1 MADEL
6 RFDGKVVVITGAG
19 AGLGRSHALLFAKR
33 GAKVVVNDLGG
44 THTGAGKS
52 SAAADK
58 VVAEIKE
65 AGGNAVA
72 NYDSVEDGDKIIKT
86 AVDAFGRVDVVINNA
101 GILRDT
107 TFHKMTK
114 DDWDLIYKVHLLG
127 AFRVTHAA
135 WPLMREQGYGRILF
149 TTSAAGLYG
158 NFGQANYSAAKL
170 ALVGLTQ
177 TLALELVLPHLADDP
192 EFIAMFLDEARLAAT
207 LDHPNV
213 VHVLDIGQV
222 GAEHFYAM
230 EYVHGR
236 DLRALARVHGER
248 PVPLPC
254 ALAIVLGA
262 AAGLHHAH
270 ERIGHDGRAIGLVHR
285 DVSPSNVLVTYDGVV
300 KVVDFGIARAEARSK
315 ATRAGVVKGKQGY
328 MSPEQCRG
336 DAVDR
341 RSDVFGLGILLWELT
356 VGRRLFTG
364 DNDYAVMS
372 KIVFGMVTDPRE
384 LVPEYPARLADIV
397 MRALQRD
404 PSARQ
409 GSAQELALELES
421 FAHAAHIQYGHRQ
434 LAELMLATFG
444 DRPYPTPGS
453 GTDAFE
459 VDDDAATRV
468 SASESMRR
476 AAPSRRAVAAAVALP
491 VLALVI
497 AGAAWAT
504 DHFARPVAV
513 ASSWTA

>member
-1 MADEL
+1 M
-6 RFDGKVVVITGAG
+6 R
-19 AGLGRSHALLFAKR
+19 
-33 GAKVVVNDLGG
+33 
-44 THTGAGKS
+44 
-52 SAAADK
+52 AADQATLRAR
-58 VVAEIKE
+58 VLAPGTRVGRYIIVERIA
-65 AGGNAVA
+65 AGGMAELYLA
-72 NYDSVEDGDKIIKT
+72 RARGIGGFDK
-86 AVDAFGRVDVVINNA
+86 
-101 GILRDT
+101 L
-107 TFHKMTK
+107 
-114 DDWDLIYKVHLLG
+114 
-127 AFRVTHAA
+127 
-135 WPLMREQGYGRILF
+135 
-149 TTSAAGLYG
+149 
-158 NFGQANYSAAKL
+158 L
-170 ALVGLTQ
+170 ALK
-177 TLALELVLPHLADDP
+177 LVLPHLADDP
-192 EFIAMFLDEARLAAT
+192 EFISMFLDEARLAAT

-248 PVPLPC
+248 AIPLPC
-254 ALAIVLGA
+254 AVGITLGA

-270 ERIGHDGRAIGLVHR
+270 ERLGHDGRAIGLVHR

-384 LVPEYPARLADIV
+384 LVPGYPPRLAEIV

-404 PSARQ
+404 PLARQ
-409 GSAQELALELES
+409 ASAHELALELES
-421 FAHAAHIQYGHRQ
+421 FAHDEHLLVNQHV
-434 LAELMLATFG
+434 LAELMQHSFG
-444 DRPYPTPGS
+444 DHPYPAPGRI
-453 GTDAFE
+453 GEEHDIDE
-459 VDDDAATRV
+459 EAATRV
-468 SASESMRR
+468 SLVESGRR
-476 AAPSRRAVAAAVALP
+476 SPPSQRTVIAAVSVPVLAIVLAGAVWISLHWRGEAERDGLATVDDAAQQPSVAAPSPVIDAPAAPVAAAITAVDEPAVVPPSEPIDEPELLVPSETEQPAGGGGSGARSKRARARAVPATAAPVPVVAPTRRDDPPTTAARDPRRVPMPDRPNELFP
-491 VLALVI
+491 PDPQ
-497 AGAAWAT
+497 GA
-504 DHFARPVAV
+504 P
-513 ASSWTA
+513 ASE